1 MSVFNLRSAWTIYKQ
16 ELMRA
21 FRTAMQSILAPVLTT
36 SLYFVV
42 FGAAIGGR
50 MQGGIEGVN
59 YGAFIVPGLLL
70 LTILGESTNNASF
83 GIYMP
88 RFTGAIYEL
97 LSAPVGVGETL
108 VGFVGAAAT
117 KSVILAAIILGTAT
131 FFVDYTIMHPVYAF
145 GFILL
150 VSASFSLFGFI
161 LGVWADSFEKL
172 SVVPMLILTPLTF
185 LGGTF
190 YSIQMLPEPWRTIAF
205 ANPVVYL
212 VNGLRWTFYGSSDVS
227 IWVSLSLTL
236 AFLAACVALI
246 AFIFRTGW
254 RLRN

>member
-1 MSVFNLRSAWTIYKQ
+1 
-16 ELMRA
+16 
-21 FRTAMQSILAPVLTT
+21 
-36 SLYFVV
+36 
-42 FGAAIGGR
+42 
-50 MQGGIEGVN
+50 
-59 YGAFIVPGLLL
+59 
-70 LTILGESTNNASF
+70 
-83 GIYMP
+83 
-88 RFTGAIYEL
+88 
-97 LSAPVGVGETL
+97 
-108 VGFVGAAAT
+108 
-117 KSVILAAIILGTAT
+117 LGTAT
-131 FFVDYTIMHPVYAF
+131 FFVDYTIMHPFYAF

-190 YSIQMLPEPWRTIAF
+190 YSISMLPQPWRTVAL

-227 IWVSLSLTL
+227 IWVSLGLTL